1 MGVTAS
7 RHRPVGPE
15 GQGAAVHVPFD
26 AKKLNGLLDEAG
38 VDLVLA
44 TSKHNVQYLL
54 GGFRSVF
61 FSHLDA
67 IGLSRYLPAVGI
79 PRGRVEEAFF
89 VGNTMEAWQ
98 QAVEPV
104 WAKTVRTLSWSS
116 EATAREVAG
125 LLRGLGLAKGAV
137 AVERP
142 FLPADAF
149 AVLQWELPD
158 VRWVEALP
166 ILEELRAIKRP
177 DELRLLREASEA
189 IVGSMLAVM
198 QGADPGITTREMA
211 RHMHQEEANRGL
223 NFEYAL
229 IATGPSHLRAPSE
242 ARWGRGAILS
252 IDSGGNKQGYIGDLC
267 RMAVMGRATPMM
279 RELLG
284 EVQAVQAVARAGV
297 RPGAAGGGIYEAA
310 LAEQARCPHGGHMV
324 FLAHGM
330 GLISHE
336 VPHLTSTGFVPYAA
350 THVGRLLEPGMV
362 LSIETEL
369 RHPEVGFVK
378 LEDTVA
384 VTPDGFEAYGD
395 AARDWVEVTA

>member
-1 MGVTAS
+1 MHG
-7 RHRPVGPE
+7 
-15 GQGAAVHVPFD
+15 PFD
-26 AKKLNGLLDEAG
+26 AKKLNTLMEGAG

-61 FSHLDA
+61 FAHLDA

-79 PRGRVEEAFF
+79 PRGRLEEAFF

-98 QAVEPV
+98 QAAEPV
-104 WAKTVRTLSWSS
+104 WTKTVRTLSWSS

-125 LLRGLGLAKGAV
+125 LLRGLGLAQGAV
-137 AVERP
+137 AIERS

-149 AVLQWELPD
+149 AVLQGDLPGL
-158 VRWVEALP
+158 RWVEALP

-177 DELRLLREASEA
+177 GELRLLREASEA
-189 IVGSMLAVM
+189 IVESMLAVM
-198 QGADPGITTREMA
+198 RSAGPGITTREIA
-211 RHMHQEEANRGL
+211 RRMHQEEASRGL

-242 ARWGRGAILS
+242 ARWGSGAILS
-252 IDSGGNKQGYIGDLC
+252 IDSGGNTHGYIGDLC
-267 RMAVMGRATPMM
+267 RMAVMGKATPLMK
-279 RELLG
+279 ELLG
-284 EVQAVQAVARAGV
+284 EVQAVQAAARSAV
-297 RPGAAGGGIYEAA
+297 RPGAPGRGVYDAAG
-310 LAEQARCPHGGHMV
+310 AEQARCTHGGQMV

-336 VPHLTSTGFVPYAA
+336 VPHLTSTGYVPYPAA
-350 THVGRLLEPGMV
+350 HADRPLEPGMV

-395 AARDWVEVTA
+395 AARDWVEAIA

>member
-1 MGVTAS
+1 MQVS
-7 RHRPVGPE
+7 
-15 GQGAAVHVPFD
+15 FD
-26 AKKLNGLLDEAG
+26 AKKLNLLMEEAG

-61 FSHLDA
+61 FAHLDA

-79 PRGRVEEAFF
+79 PRGRLEDAFF
-89 VGNTMEAWQ
+89 VGNTMERWQ

-104 WAKTVRTLSWSS
+104 WMKTVRMVSWSS
-116 EATAREVAG
+116 EATAKETAG
-125 LLRGLGLAKGAV
+125 LIRDLGLAKGTV
-137 AVERP
+137 AVEKA

-149 AVLQWELPD
+149 AVLQQELPEA
-158 VRWVEALP
+158 RWVEALP

-177 DELRLLREASEA
+177 DELALLREASEA
-189 IVGSMLAVM
+189 IVESMLAVM
-198 QGADPGITTREMA
+198 RSTRPGATTTEIA
-211 RHMHQEEANRGL
+211 RQMHREEASRGL

-229 IATGPSHLRAPSE
+229 IATGPSFLRAPSA
-242 ARWGRGAILS
+242 ARWEQGAVLS
-252 IDSGGNKQGYIGDLC
+252 IDSGGNTHGYIGDLC
-267 RMAVMGRATPMM
+267 RMAVMGKATPLMK
-279 RELLG
+279 ELLR
-284 EVQAVQAVARAGV
+284 EVQAVQAAARAAV
-297 RPGAAGGGIYEAA
+297 RPGAPGGGIYDAA
-310 LAEQARCPHGGHMV
+310 LAEQARCPHGGEMV

-350 THVGRLLEPGMV
+350 AHAGRPLEPGMV

-369 RHPEVGFVK
+369 RNPQVGFVK

-384 VTPDGFEAYGD
+384 VTRDGFEAYGD
-395 AARDWVEVTA
+395 AAREWVEVEN